1 MHRSDVL
8 TVGRLMEK
16 LNALPKDWIVTAGTP
31 EEIEGHPV
39 TSLFL
44 FPSNDECQIGYEVT
58 NIDDEEYEMEDYQED
73 NYKYGRRD
81 V

>member
-1 MHRSDVL
+1 MHRSDVM
-8 TVGRLMEK
+8 TVGQLIDK
-16 LNALPKDWIVTAGTP
+16 LKKIPKDWMVTAGTP

-39 TSLFL
+39 TSVFMFSL
-44 FPSNDECQIGYEVT
+44 NDECQIGYEIT
-58 NIDDEEYEMEDYQED
+58 RIDDEEYEMEDYQED